1 MKTPSTWS
9 SASTSAL
16 CSIQTAPMV
25 MNETK

>member
-1 MKTPSTWS
+1 MNTPSTWS
-9 SASTSAL
+9 SASIRVE